1 MNLAELLQKYPDDE
15 AAEAFFVEQR
25 WPDGVACPH
34 CGNCDVQDGANH
46 PDTRFRCRGCWAYF
60 SVKTGTAME
69 NSKLGCLKWLM
80 ASYLL
85 VANRKGISSIRLGE
99 ELGVQQ
105 KTAWYLGHRIRETW
119 AETPAPFEGVV
130 EADETFVGGLEKNK
144 HAPKK
149 VVNRKKNGEP
159 VVGDGKTVVVGIRE
173 RETKRVYAQHLPKRD
188 KGKVSAFVRETR
200 MRTPLSTRMNG
211 AATRAFRGIT
221 TT

>member
-1 MNLAELLQKYPDDE
+1 
-15 AAEAFFVEQR
+15 
-25 WPDGVACPH
+25 
-34 CGNCDVQDGANH
+34 
-46 PDTRFRCRGCWAYF
+46 
-60 SVKTGTAME
+60 
-69 NSKLGCLKWLM
+69 M